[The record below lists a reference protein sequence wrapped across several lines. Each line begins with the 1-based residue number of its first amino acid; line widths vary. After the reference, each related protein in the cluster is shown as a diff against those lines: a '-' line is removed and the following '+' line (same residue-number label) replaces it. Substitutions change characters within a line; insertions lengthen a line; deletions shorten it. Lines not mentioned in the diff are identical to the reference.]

1 MKSVTTTTAA
11 CLATLCSALV
21 AADPKL
27 EQIIVTGTRT
37 PQPVFE
43 SLSAATVID
52 RADIERTQAS
62 NLYELL
68 QRAPGVTFVRNG
80 GRGAVTSLFL
90 RGNKSNHSLFLVDG
104 VRVGSATL
112 GSTSLQQFNVKL
124 IDRIEVVRG
133 PKSSL
138 YGSDAIGGVINIITR
153 KGSNAVPLSI
163 EAGYGSDNT
172 QEQTLSA
179 GFNADGHNANLTLGH
194 QATDGIDNT
203 ESTELTDGDND
214 AYRNTSLG
222 LTYRF
227 QRSDTMGA
235 GVSYQTS
242 KSEVEYDTGCTNF
255 AVLPPAAIACSPYSK
270 DQGTAVSA
278 DVFVKPVE
286 AWRSSL
292 RLGYSIDDSE
302 LRVDE
307 ADVGDAFFGG
317 DFRTER
323 QEIIWQ
329 NDISFADT
337 QLLTVGAEYY
347 KEEVDS
353 TTAYAIDSRDNKAL
367 FAQLQL
373 NFSVVDVLLGARN
386 DDNEQF
392 GSETTVTAGLGFALS
407 ENLRLNA
414 SYGQGFKAPSFND
427 LYFPDFGNPDLEPEE
442 SENYDLEL
450 RGDFEASS
458 FAVAVYHNDLENLIQ
473 YNPVI
478 NAADQTA
485 KARIKGVEASVST
498 LYFGWQLALVANVL
512 DTEDR
517 DTGLELQRVPDKSLQ
532 FDVDRDFGSL
542 ALGLSLQA
550 EDSRFD
556 DPGNSEKLSGFATLD
571 MRARYAVND
580 SWQLKLKLDNILD
593 RKYATATDF
602 STGRFLQPG
611 FQALFSVV
619 YTPTL

>member
-1 MKSVTTTTAA
+1 MKTLTTTAA
-11 CLATLCSALV
+11 CVSALCSAFV

-52 RADIERTQAS
+52 RAAIERTQAS

-68 QRAPGVTFVRNG
+68 GRVPGTTFVRNG
-80 GRGAVTSLFL
+80 GRGAATSLFL
-90 RGNKSNHSLFLVDG
+90 RGNKSDHSLILVDG

-112 GSTSLQQFNVKL
+112 GSTSLQQFNVNM

-153 KGSNAVPLSI
+153 KGSAAAPLSI
-163 EAGYGSDNT
+163 EAGFGTDDT
-172 QEQTLSA
+172 QEQTLAA
-179 GFNADGHNANLTLGH
+179 GFDADGHNVNFTLGH
-194 QATDGIDNT
+194 QATDGVDNT
-203 ESTELTDGDND
+203 ENIELTSGDED
-214 AYRNTSLG
+214 AYRNTSAG

-227 QRSDTMGA
+227 QRSDIIGA
-235 GVSYQTS
+235 GVSYQTN
-242 KSEVEYDTGCTNF
+242 KGEVEYDTGCTDF
-255 AVLPPAAIACSPYSK
+255 TATPPASLPCSPYSK
-270 DQGTAVSA
+270 DRGTAASA
-278 DVFVKPVE
+278 DIFVKPVD
-286 AWRSSL
+286 AWKSSL
-292 RLGYSIDDSE
+292 RLGYSIDDAKT
-302 LRVDE
+302 RVDE
-307 ADVGDAFFGG
+307 ANVGDAFTGG
-317 DFRTER
+317 EFKTER
-323 QEIIWQ
+323 QEAIWQ
-329 NDISFADT
+329 NDISFAET
-337 QLLTVGAEYY
+337 QLITLGAEYY
-347 KEEVDS
+347 KDEVDS
-353 TTAYAIDSRDNKAL
+353 TTEYVVDSRDNTAL

-392 GSETTVTAGLGFALS
+392 GSETTLTAGLGFALS

-450 RGDFEASS
+450 RGNFETSS
-458 FAVAVYHNDLENLIQ
+458 FAVALYHNDLENLIQ

-485 KARIKGVEASVST
+485 KARIKGVEASAST
-498 LYFGWQLALVANVL
+498 LYYGFQLAVVANVL

-517 DTGLELQRVPDKSLQ
+517 ATGLELRRVPEKSLQ
-532 FDVDRDFGSL
+532 FDVDKDFGSF
-542 ALGLSLQA
+542 ALGLSVQA
-550 EDSRFD
+550 EDSRFN
-556 DPGNSEKLSGFATLD
+556 DPDNSENLSGFATLD
-571 MRARYAVND
+571 MRARYAVNE
-580 SWQLKLKLDNILD
+580 SWQLKVKLENILD
-593 RKYATATDF
+593 RKYSTASDF
-602 STGRFLQPG
+602 STGRYLQPG